1 MRRLL
6 DLRRRAAQR
15 LFVLLQRMQRVRYA
29 RQRLLSVRNDCLQR
43 LPCSERMLVVRHK
56 HHERLRCVERMLL
69 VQRWQHSVAWAVRHE
84 PAADHIV
91 DYDASFGSNAR
102 HAGPRAD

>member
-15 LFVLLQRMQRVRYA
+15 LFVLLQRMQHVQHA
-29 RQRLLSVRNDCLQR
+29 RRRLLDVRNHRHER
-43 LPCSERMLVVRHK
+43 LPRPERMLVVRHK